1 VLLHESAVL
10 FSLPKRTK
18 KLVATRLFLKNY
30 GGRHRTAKASATL
43 YVVMSMDE
51 ASATLGIANYVIAE
65 AEPVLTNC
73 RC

>member
-30 GGRHRTAKASATL
+30 GGRHRTAKASAKL
-43 YVVMSMDE
+43 YVVVFMDE
-51 ASATLGIANYVIAE
+51 AFATLGIANFVMAE

-73 RC
+73 

>member
-1 VLLHESAVL
+1 MIHVLTVLLA
-10 FSLPKRTK
+10 LPKRTK
-18 KLVATRLFLKNY
+18 KLVATRIFLKNY
-30 GGRHRTAKASATL
+30 GGRHRTAKASATP

>member
-1 VLLHESAVL
+1 MMHVLTVLLA
-10 FSLPKRTK
+10 LPKRTK
-18 KLVATRLFLKNY
+18 RLVATRIFLKNY
-30 GGRHRTAKASATL
+30 GGRHRTAKAPATL

-51 ASATLGIANYVIAE
+51 ASATLGIANSVIAE